1 MRTIEERA
9 QDFASSGE
17 YSPTLTECYLAGA
30 KEGMRCILEWQNT
43 ADNLPD
49 KDVEVLCMI
58 DRKFQ
63 TYAVL
68 RYTEVGWWQPLHPQ
82 PGVILGGWIAAEKE
96 PFAWRYIGELK

>member
-1 MRTIEERA
+1 
-9 QDFASSGE
+9 
-17 YSPTLTECYLAGA
+17 
-30 KEGMRCILEWQNT
+30 
-43 ADNLPD
+43 
-49 KDVEVLCMI
+49 MI